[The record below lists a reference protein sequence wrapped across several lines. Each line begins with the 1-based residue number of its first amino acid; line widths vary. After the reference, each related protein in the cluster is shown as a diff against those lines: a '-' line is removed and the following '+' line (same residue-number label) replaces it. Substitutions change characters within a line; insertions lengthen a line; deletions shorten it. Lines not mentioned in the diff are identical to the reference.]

1 MITAA
6 ANRPLKENALA
17 HALALIKE
25 FEGCYLEAYPDPGTG
40 GDPWTIGWGATGP
53 GIRPGVKWTQAQ
65 ADERLAQDV
74 DRFMAGVYH
83 AINKAAITPS
93 PAELGALTSLAYNIG
108 LGAFQ
113 KSTLLR
119 LYNAGEK
126 AGAAAQFLRWNKA
139 GGKIMRGLTR
149 RREAEKALFE
159 RPKPDFSRVISG
171 ANTVPGV
178 KR

>member
-25 FEGCYLEAYPDPGTG
+25 FEGCRLTAYPDPGTG
-40 GDPWTIGWGATGP
+40 GEPYTIGWGATGP

-74 DRFMAGVYH
+74 DRFLTGVFA
-83 AINKAAITPS
+83 AINKATVTPS
-93 PAELGALTSLAYNIG
+93 PAELGAMTSLAYNIG
-108 LGAFQ
+108 LRAFEQ
-113 KSTLLR
+113 STLLR
-119 LYNAGEK
+119 LYNAGDR
-126 AGAAAQFLRWNKA
+126 AGAAAQFLRWNRA
-139 GGKIMRGLTR
+139 GGKVMRGLTR

-159 RPKPDFSRVISG
+159 RPKPDFSNVISG
-171 ANTVPGV
+171 ANTVP
-178 KR
+178 RSA